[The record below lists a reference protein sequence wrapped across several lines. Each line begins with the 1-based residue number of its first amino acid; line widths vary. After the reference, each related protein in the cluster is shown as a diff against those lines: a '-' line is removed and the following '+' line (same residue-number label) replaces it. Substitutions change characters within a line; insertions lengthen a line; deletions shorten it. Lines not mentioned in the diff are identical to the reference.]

1 MVEWREGV
9 WIVLFSEVPIL
20 RHCLNIFGRRLKVN
34 PYLTLQKNCVYLKY
48 TILQSLVSF
57 MQLRKTTV
65 DYSER
70 QVKQTNGYTAHR
82 IHN

>member
-9 WIVLFSEVPIL
+9 WIVLFSEVPIF